1 MNVTG
6 LLRVD
11 MEPVENWSYR
21 QTSEILYV
29 RCCVVLLINL
39 GLIVFHQII
48 FSLVS
53 SLAFM
58 MFFQNT
64 SSFSQTVVQHRCP
77 LLSCVSLFVS
87 RSLKCSRCL
96 DDLFL
101 CTKPELTL
109 DRSWEPFPV
118 IDNDS
123 CALHILSQC
132 KIQWLYKGVKQIYID
147 LYKYTPLCISGNATK
162 QEPVSLFK
170 RKILYSYCALLQSVN
185 NWMAYIS

>member
-29 RCCVVLLINL
+29 RRCGVLLINL

-58 MFFQNT
+58 IFFQNT
-64 SSFSQTVVQHRCP
+64 SSFSQTVVQH
-77 LLSCVSLFVS
+77 S
-87 RSLKCSRCL
+87 
-96 DDLFL
+96 
-101 CTKPELTL
+101 
-109 DRSWEPFPV
+109 
-118 IDNDS
+118 
-123 CALHILSQC
+123 
-132 KIQWLYKGVKQIYID
+132 
-147 LYKYTPLCISGNATK
+147 
-162 QEPVSLFK
+162 
-170 RKILYSYCALLQSVN
+170 
-185 NWMAYIS
+185 